1 MSRLLFSSLFLF
13 SSVKF
18 HMQDIHGKLFG
29 LAFLCTFSFLI
40 WTSDE
45 EVMSFF
51 LYCAPHIHACFF
63 FPHIFLYFCLLL
75 KNASNIIFIIIY
87 CKVQSFDLLFIK
99 NYLGQMKKYFCYQK
113 SWLHNTSLFELLFYF
128 FWRVVSHYVLEIS
141 RHPPPPNLHILRYVP
156 MIFICYCLFFLK
168 LEV

>member
-1 MSRLLFSSLFLF
+1 MMPLDVVDPSSSAFKLIRAFVFLIPPSLFTRIGSYLQVQDCLPFSSKKKLVYMSRILFSSLFLF

-18 HMQDIHGKLFG
+18 HMQDILGKLFG
-29 LAFLCTFSFLI
+29 LAFLCIFSFLI

-87 CKVQSFDLLFIK
+87 CKVQSFDLLFIR
-99 NYLGQMKKYFCYQK
+99 NYL
-113 SWLHNTSLFELLFYF
+113 W
-128 FWRVVSHYVLEIS
+128 
-141 RHPPPPNLHILRYVP
+141 
-156 MIFICYCLFFLK
+156 
-168 LEV
+168 